1 MATDHLNVVERAL
14 IDNLRTGTYKGGTAW
29 SSGDVTV
36 FGQFPDTEDI
46 KYPCI
51 ILQMLAN
58 GIEQQFMGQS
68 VSSGSSNVTGELYG
82 IGFNMHV
89 AVDKDS
95 SITVGG
101 TPYKQRRLLNY
112 LMINCAN
119 VLMDCDFST
128 ANADGDSAE
137 VVQRLYTGFRNVG
150 YEPMLEVWAAVT
162 GMIVVFKN
170 TRG

>member
-1 MATDHLNVVERAL
+1 MATDHLNIIERKL
-14 IDNLRTGTYKGGTAW
+14 IDNLRTGTYSGGTAW
-29 SSGDVTV
+29 SSGDVIV

-51 ILQMLAN
+51 IVQMLAN
-58 GIEQQFMGQS
+58 GIEEQFMGQAI
-68 VSSGSSNVTGELYG
+68 SSGSSTVKGELYG
-82 IGFNMHV
+82 VGFNMNI
-89 AVDKDS
+89 AVDKES

-112 LMINCAN
+112 LMLNCAN
-119 VLMDCDFST
+119 VIMDADFTST
-128 ANADGDSAE
+128 DTE
-137 VVQRLYTGFRNVG
+137 VVQRVYTGFRNVG
-150 YEPMLEVWAAVT
+150 YEPALEVWAAMT

>member
-1 MATDHLNVVERAL
+1 MATDHLNVVEREL
-14 IDNLRTGTYKGGTAW
+14 IDNLRTGTYSGGTAW

-36 FGQFPDTEDI
+36 FGQFPETEDI

-51 ILQMLAN
+51 IVQMLAN
-58 GIEQQFMGQS
+58 GIEEQFMGQA
-68 VSSGSSNVTGELYG
+68 VSSGSSTVVGELYG
-82 IGFNMHV
+82 IGFNMNI
-89 AVDKDS
+89 AVDKES
-95 SITVGG
+95 SITVDG

-119 VLMDCDFST
+119 VLMDCDFT
-128 ANADGDSAE
+128 NTDTE

-150 YEPMLEVWAAVT
+150 YEPMLEVWAAMT
-162 GMIVVFKN
+162 GMILIFKN

>member
-1 MATDHLNVVERAL
+1 MATDHLNVVEREL
-14 IDNLRTGTYKGGTAW
+14 IDNLRTGTYSGGTAW

-51 ILQMLAN
+51 IIQMLAN

-68 VSSGSSNVTGELYG
+68 ISSGSSSVTGELYG

-89 AVDKDS
+89 AVDKES
-95 SITVGG
+95 SMTVGG

-119 VLMDCDFST
+119 VLMDCDFTST
-128 ANADGDSAE
+128 GTE
-137 VVQRLYTGFRNVG
+137 VVQRLYSGFRNVG
-150 YEPMLEVWAAVT
+150 YEPLLEVWAAMT
-162 GMIVVFKN
+162 GMVVVFKN

>member
-1 MATDHLNVVERAL
+1 MATDHLNVVEREL

-51 ILQMLAN
+51 IIQMLAN

-68 VSSGSSNVTGELYG
+68 ISSGSSSVTGELYG

-89 AVDKDS
+89 AVDKES
-95 SITVGG
+95 SMTVDG
-101 TPYKQRRLLNY
+101 TAYKQRRLLNY

-119 VLMDCDFST
+119 VLMDCDFTST
-128 ANADGDSAE
+128 GTE
-137 VVQRLYTGFRNVG
+137 VVQRLYSGFRNVG
-150 YEPMLEVWAAVT
+150 YEPLLEVWAAMT
-162 GMIVVFKN
+162 GMVVVFKN

>member
-1 MATDHLNVVERAL
+1 MATDHLNIIERKL
-14 IDNLRTGTYKGGTAW
+14 IDNLRTGTYSGGTAW

-36 FGQFPDTEDI
+36 FGQFPEAEDV

-51 ILQMLAN
+51 IIQMLAN
-58 GIEQQFMGQS
+58 GVEQQFMGQS

-82 IGFNMHV
+82 VGFNLHC
-89 AVDKDS
+89 AVDKES

-119 VLMDCDFST
+119 VLMDCDFSAT
-128 ANADGDSAE
+128 NTE
-137 VVQRLYTGFRNVG
+137 ITQRMYTGFRNVG
-150 YEPMLEVWAAVT
+150 YEPALEIWAAVT
-162 GMIVVFKN
+162 GMVVIFLN

>member
-1 MATDHLNVVERAL
+1 MATDHLNVVEREL
-14 IDNLRTGTYKGGTAW
+14 IDNLRTGTYSGGTAW

-36 FGQFPDTEDI
+36 FGQFPETEDI

-68 VSSGSSNVTGELYG
+68 ISSGSSTVTGELYG
-82 IGFNMHV
+82 IGFNMHI
-89 AVDKDS
+89 AVDKES
-95 SITVGG
+95 SMTVDG
-101 TPYKQRRLLNY
+101 TAYKQRRLLNY

-119 VLMDCDFST
+119 VLMDCDFTST
-128 ANADGDSAE
+128 DTE
-137 VVQRLYTGFRNVG
+137 VVQRLYSGFRNVG
-150 YEPMLEVWAAVT
+150 YEPMLEVWAAMT
-162 GMIVVFKN
+162 GMVLVFKN

>member
-1 MATDHLNVVERAL
+1 MATDHLNVIERKL
-14 IDNLRTGTYKGGTAW
+14 IDNLRTGTYSGGTAW

-36 FGQFPDTEDI
+36 FGQFPETEDI

-51 ILQMLAN
+51 IVQMLAN
-58 GIEQQFMGQS
+58 GIEEQFMGQS
-68 VSSGSSNVTGELYG
+68 ISSGSSIVTGELYG
-82 IGFNMHV
+82 IGFNMNI
-89 AVDKDS
+89 ALDKES

-101 TPYKQRRLLNY
+101 TPFKQRRLLNY

-119 VLMDCDFST
+119 VLMDCDFTST
-128 ANADGDSAE
+128 GTE

-150 YEPMLEVWAAVT
+150 YEPTLEVWAAMT

>member
-1 MATDHLNVVERAL
+1 MATDHLNIVERKL
-14 IDNLRTGTYKGGTAW
+14 IDNLRTGTYSGGTAW

-36 FGQFPDTEDI
+36 FGQFPETEDI

-51 ILQMLAN
+51 IVQMLAN
-58 GIEQQFMGQS
+58 GIEEQFMGQA
-68 VSSGSSNVTGELYG
+68 VSSGSSTVVGELYG
-82 IGFNMHV
+82 IGFNMNI
-89 AVDKDS
+89 AVDKES
-95 SITVGG
+95 SITVDG

-119 VLMDCDFST
+119 VLMDCDFTST
-128 ANADGDSAE
+128 DTE

-150 YEPMLEVWAAVT
+150 YEPMLEVWAAMT
-162 GMIVVFKN
+162 GMILIFKN

>member
-1 MATDHLNVVERAL
+1 MATDHLNVVEREL

-36 FGQFPDTEDI
+36 FGQFPETEDI

-51 ILQMLAN
+51 IIQMLAN
-58 GIEQQFMGQS
+58 GIEEQFMGQAMT
-68 VSSGSSNVTGELYG
+68 SGSSSVTGELYG

-89 AVDKDS
+89 AVDKES
-95 SITVGG
+95 SMTVDG
-101 TPYKQRRLLNY
+101 TAYKQRRLLNY

-119 VLMDCDFST
+119 VLMDCDFTST
-128 ANADGDSAE
+128 GTE

-150 YEPMLEVWAAVT
+150 YEPMLEIWAALT
-162 GMIVVFKN
+162 GMVVVFKN

>member
-1 MATDHLNVVERAL
+1 MATDHLNVVEREL
-14 IDNLRTGTYKGGTAW
+14 IDNLRTGTYSGGTAW

-51 ILQMLAN
+51 IIQMLAN

-68 VSSGSSNVTGELYG
+68 ISSGSSSVTGELYG

-89 AVDKDS
+89 AVDKES

-112 LMINCAN
+112 LMLNCAN
-119 VLMDCDFST
+119 VIMDCDFSGT
-128 ANADGDSAE
+128 SVE
-137 VVQRLYTGFRNVG
+137 ILQRNFAGFRQITYDPDRELWVC
-150 YEPMLEVWAAVT
+150 LT
-162 GMIVVFKN
+162 GMVVTFLN
-170 TRG
+170 TR

>member
-119 VLMDCDFST
+119 VLMDCDFTST
-128 ANADGDSAE
+128 DTE

-150 YEPMLEVWAAVT
+150 YEPMLEVWAAMT
-162 GMIVVFKN
+162 GMILIFKN

>member
-1 MATDHLNVVERAL
+1 MATDHLNVVEREL

-51 ILQMLAN
+51 IIQMLAN

-68 VSSGSSNVTGELYG
+68 ISSGSSSVTGELYG

-89 AVDKDS
+89 AVDKES
-95 SITVGG
+95 SMTVDG
-101 TPYKQRRLLNY
+101 TAYKQRRLLNY
-112 LMINCAN
+112 LMLNCAN
-119 VLMDCDFST
+119 VLMDCDFTST
-128 ANADGDSAE
+128 GTE
-137 VVQRLYTGFRNVG
+137 VVQRLYSGFRNVG
-150 YEPMLEVWAAVT
+150 YEPLLEVWAAMT
-162 GMIVVFKN
+162 GMVVVFKN

>member
-1 MATDHLNVVERAL
+1 MATDHLNVIEREL

-36 FGQFPDTEDI
+36 SGQFPETEDL

-51 ILQMLAN
+51 IIQMLAN
-58 GIEQQFMGQS
+58 GIEEQFMGQS
-68 VSSGSSNVTGELYG
+68 ISSGSSTVTGELYG

-89 AVDKDS
+89 AVDKES
-95 SITVGG
+95 SITVS
-101 TPYKQRRLLNY
+101 TVPYKQRRLLNY

-119 VLMDCDFST
+119 VLMDCDFAST
-128 ANADGDSAE
+128 DTE
-137 VVQRLYTGFRNVG
+137 VVQRLFSGFRNVG
-150 YEPMLEVWAAVT
+150 YEPLLEVWAAMT

>member
-1 MATDHLNVVERAL
+1 MATDHLNIVERKL

-119 VLMDCDFST
+119 VLMDCDFTST
-128 ANADGDSAE
+128 DTE

-150 YEPMLEVWAAVT
+150 YEPMLEVWAAMT
-162 GMIVVFKN
+162 GMILIFKN

>member
-1 MATDHLNVVERAL
+1 MATDHLNVVERKL

-36 FGQFPDTEDI
+36 FGQFPETEDL

-51 ILQMLAN
+51 VIQMLAN
-58 GIEQQFMGQS
+58 GIEQQFMGQTI
-68 VSSGSSNVTGELYG
+68 SSGSSNVTGELYG
-82 IGFNMHV
+82 IGFNMHI
-89 AVDKDS
+89 AVDKES

-112 LMINCAN
+112 LMLNCAN
-119 VLMDCDFST
+119 VLMDCDFT
-128 ANADGDSAE
+128 GTDTE
-137 VVQRLYTGFRNVG
+137 VEQRLYTGFRNIG

-162 GMIVVFKN
+162 GMVVVFKN

>member
-1 MATDHLNVVERAL
+1 MATDHLNIIERKL
-14 IDNLRTGTYKGGTAW
+14 IENLRTGTYSGGTAW

-51 ILQMLAN
+51 IVQMLAN
-58 GIEQQFMGQS
+58 GIEEQFMGQAI
-68 VSSGSSNVTGELYG
+68 SSGSSTVKGELYG
-82 IGFNMHV
+82 VGFNMNI
-89 AVDKDS
+89 AVDKES

-112 LMINCAN
+112 LMLNCAN
-119 VLMDCDFST
+119 VIMDADFTST
-128 ANADGDSAE
+128 DTE
-137 VVQRLYTGFRNVG
+137 VVQRVYTGFRNVG
-150 YEPMLEVWAAVT
+150 YEPALEVWAAMT